1 MFLID
6 TNVISEL
13 RLGQR
18 INPGVTNFFD
28 NVDPNVVFLSVITM
42 GELRRGAQII
52 RHRRDIEQADR
63 LERWVS
69 DIAVSYAGK
78 TLPVDDRIAD
88 LWGRLRVPHPENEID
103 KLIAATAM
111 IYGLVVVTRN
121 VADFARTGV
130 AYRNPFT

>member
-6 TNVISEL
+6 TTVISEL

-28 NVDPNVVFLSVITM
+28 TVDPNVVFLSVITM
-42 GELRRGAQII
+42 G
-52 RHRRDIEQADR
+52 RDIKQADR
-63 LERWVS
+63 LDRWVS
-69 DIAVSYAGK
+69 DIEVSYAGK
-78 TLPVDDRIAD
+78 TLPVDDKIAD

-130 AYRNPFT
+130 AYCNPFT